1 MGKLVKTVKENKAD
15 IKVLEE
21 TTSGDQIWNEVTL

>member
-15 IKVLEE
+15 IKVLKE
-21 TTSGDQIWNEVTL
+21 TTHGDQIWNEVTL

>member
-15 IKVLEE
+15 IKVLKE
-21 TTSGDQIWNEVTL
+21 TTPRDQIWNEVTL